1 LKQNLKPN
9 LDREGFPNVV
19 LQASAMGLPCI
30 VSDINGC
37 NEIITDGFNGI
48 IIPPKDEN
56 ALFESMIRLVEDPDK
71 RLKLAKNSRDNII
84 KNYQQEYIWEEL
96 LKEYE
101 SLS

>member
-9 LDREGFPNVV
+9 LEREGFPNVV
-19 LQASAMGLPCI
+19 LQANAMGLPCI

-37 NEIITDGFNGI
+37 NEIITDGYNGV

-56 ALFESMIRLVEDPDK
+56 ALFQSMIRLVENPEK

-84 KNYQQEYIWEEL
+84 
-96 LKEYE
+96 
-101 SLS
+101 